1 MSQLEPEETK
11 GRLSA
16 QCYSYRFLFNMI
28 TIAIITFAYDYI
40 SVSSVFLLLAVLPWV
55 VMMPAVYWMEE
66 ERGTPVPSP
75 LRQCKEIWDTVC
87 SQAVWQPM
95 AFVYIYQLCGVA
107 NGAWT
112 QYLYSTLHFSSLQI
126 NSLTVVAYVLL
137 YLGTQVYRMYLMEYN
152 WRTVYVWLFVLNVF
166 VSALQI
172 MLLLRINRS
181 LGVSDYLFCLGD
193 DVFGDFL
200 SGIQF
205 LPTTIMSTHLCPSG
219 SEGASFAM
227 FTTVNN
233 SALLLASSLSTLLLG
248 IWDVSKTALELENL
262 DGMVKLTLL
271 TTAIQ
276 SFPIIFLR
284 FLPQNV
290 EDMKTLKNG
299 RKSTIGGGIFLTV
312 VGISVFWALLNN
324 ALNILLPGWAGESR

>member
-1 MSQLEPEETK
+1 MSQAESEETK

-28 TIAIITFAYDYI
+28 TIALVTFAYDYI
-40 SVSSVFLLLAVLPWV
+40 TVYSVFIVLAVLPWI
-55 VMMPAVYWMEE
+55 VMMPAVYFMHE
-66 ERGTPVPSP
+66 ERGVKVASP
-75 LRQCKEIWDTVC
+75 LRQCQEIWETVC

-95 AFVYIYQLCGVA
+95 AFVYIYQLCGVG

-112 QYLYSTLHFSSLQI
+112 QYLYSTLHFSSFQI

-137 YLGTQVYRMYLMEYN
+137 YLGTQVYRTYLMEYN
-152 WRTVYVWLFVLNVF
+152 WRTVYVWLFAMNAL

-172 MLLLRINRS
+172 MLLLRVNRS
-181 LGVSDYLFCLGD
+181 LGISDYLFCLGD

-233 SALLLASSLSTLLLG
+233 SAMLLASSLSTLLLG
-248 IWDVSKTALELENL
+248 IWDVSKTALERDSL

-271 TTAIQ
+271 TTAVQ
-276 SFPIIFLR
+276 SFPIVFLH

-290 EDMKTLKNG
+290 DDMKTLKNG
-299 RKSTIGGGIFLTV
+299 RKSSIGGGIFLSV
-312 VGISVFWALLNN
+312 VAVSVFWALLNN
-324 ALNILLPGWAGESR
+324 ALNILLPGWAGES